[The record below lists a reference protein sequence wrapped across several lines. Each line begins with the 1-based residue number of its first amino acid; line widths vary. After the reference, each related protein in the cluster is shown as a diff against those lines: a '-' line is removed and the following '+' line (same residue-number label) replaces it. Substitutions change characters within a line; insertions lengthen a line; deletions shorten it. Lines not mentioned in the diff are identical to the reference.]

1 MLKLVFKGHQAEAG
15 GTGGWSAKAYNASP
29 QEEEN
34 HATLSG
40 WLAGAANTCGRDIG
54 AACLSTSLVGA
65 SGIVVGR
72 LVFHGG
78 QAEIGSERG

>member
-1 MLKLVFKGHQAEAG
+1 MYKGVQRLVFKGRQAEAG

-40 WLAGAANTCGRDIG
+40 WLAGAANTCGRIRRSVPIHVTRRG
-54 AACLSTSLVGA
+54 
-65 SGIVVGR
+65 
-72 LVFHGG
+72 
-78 QAEIGSERG
+78 ERGWTCTPWLSGGDR